1 MSASPARRIL
11 VTGGAAGIGA
21 ALAARFAGEG
31 ARVAV
36 CDADADAVAAFGQ
49 AHPGIAGF
57 VADVTDEAS
66 MSAMFDALDAD
77 WGGVDVACANAGT
90 GGPVGP
96 VDTLALADW
105 RACLSVNLDGAFLAC
120 RWAAAHMKH
129 ARSGV
134 ILITSS
140 VSGLYGFPNR
150 APYVA
155 AKWGLIG
162 LTKTL
167 AAELGPFGVRVNA
180 ICPGAVE
187 GPRME
192 RVLAAEAKARGVRVD
207 EMRRLYTAG
216 SSLRAWVTAEDVAEC
231 AAFLASPA
239 AAKITGQAIPVDGNT
254 ENTTA

>member
-1 MSASPARRIL
+1 MTRRVL
-11 VTGGAAGIGA
+11 VTGGASGIGS
-21 ALAARFAGEG
+21 ALARRFAGEG

-36 CDADADAVAAFGQ
+36 CDRDPAAVAEFSDA
-49 AHPGIAGF
+49 APGIRAF
-57 VADVTDEAS
+57 EADVTDAAS
-66 MSAMFDALDAD
+66 MGAMFEALDAE
-77 WGGVDVACANAGT
+77 WGGVDVLCANAGT

-96 VDTLALADW
+96 VETLSLEDW

-120 RWAAAHMKH
+120 RWAAAHMKREG
-129 ARSGV
+129 AGV

-140 VSGLYGFPNR
+140 VSGLFGFPNR
-150 APYVA
+150 SPYVA

-167 AAELGPFGVRVNA
+167 AAELGPHGVRVNA

-192 RVLAAEAKARGVRVD
+192 RVLTAEAAARGVEVD

-216 SSLRAWVTAEDVAEC
+216 TSLRSWVTAEDVADC

-239 AAKITGQAIPVDGNT
+239 AARITGQAIPVDGNT